1 MNPRLAEI
9 IARRKELADLV
20 KRAADMEEL
29 KKYKQEL
36 KNLQDEEA
44 LIIERARIADEL
56 AGGGGNPVP
65 APGNTPQGNKYDSI
79 EYRNAF
85 MAYVTSGGPRYYRN
99 KSTDIC

>member
-29 KKYKQEL
+29 EKYKQEL

-56 AGGGGNPVP
+56 AGGGGNQCRHRATLRKETNMTALNTAMHLWPTLLP
-65 APGNTPQGNKYDSI
+65 AARRISQ
-79 EYRNAF
+79 
-85 MAYVTSGGPRYYRN
+85 
-99 KSTDIC
+99 